1 MKYTGMDTKALRDSF
16 RPQAERQVKVRLA
29 LEKIASLENIQ
40 PSEEELNAEY
50 DKIAKNYGMEI
61 EKVKEL
67 ISQEDLAKD
76 VAVEKAMSI
85 VRDNAVI
92 TEKAEEKAE

>member
-1 MKYTGMDTKALRDSF
+1 
-16 RPQAERQVKVRLA
+16 
-29 LEKIASLENIQ
+29 
-40 PSEEELNAEY
+40 
-50 DKIAKNYGMEI
+50 MET

-67 ISQEDLAKD
+67 IAQEDLAKD